1 MKNRKNAAPTQVEM
15 FSEPRLTAESTLLGL
30 PGTRQADLER
40 LIGELLINLAC
51 AEAAKPSGGD
61 HDA

>member
-1 MKNRKNAAPTQVEM
+1 MKNRRNTAPTQVEM
-15 FSEPRLTAESTLLGL
+15 FSEPRLTAERTPLGL
-30 PGTRQADLER
+30 SGTRQTDLEK

-51 AEAAKPSGGD
+51 AEAAKPSGGE